1 VAEKKPEKKIGCGC
15 IGCAIP
21 LATFILLLVVI
32 VPVSIFGVINGAFGK
47 HLIDPPRVELP
58 ASPIFHIGSGQPV
71 MLLGGQIYPFP
82 ITNTMITT
90 WITVLILILIAVLVT
105 RKSKLIPGRLQ
116 GLVESVIEWMY
127 NFCKDVAGAENGRRF
142 FPFVTTIFLFV
153 LVNALMNLIPGF
165 GTIMYHA
172 AEGDVPLLRGAN
184 TDINTALALAILA
197 FLFIEFWGFKNHK
210 FGYLK
215 KFFNFSR
222 TFKGW
227 GQVFTGK
234 VKSGF
239 GNILFGAIDIFVG
252 ILELFSELIRIV
264 SFTFR
269 LFVNMTGGEILIMI
283 LFFLLGFGGFGFI
296 QLGYAFEMLVG
307 VVQALIFS
315 GLTLVFATMAAETHE
330 EEGH

>member
-1 VAEKKPEKKIGCGC
+1 
-15 IGCAIP
+15 
-21 LATFILLLVVI
+21 
-32 VPVSIFGVINGAFGK
+32 
-47 HLIDPPRVELP
+47 
-58 ASPIFHIGSGQPV
+58 
-71 MLLGGQIYPFP
+71 
-82 ITNTMITT
+82 
-90 WITVLILILIAVLVT
+90 
-105 RKSKLIPGRLQ
+105 
-116 GLVESVIEWMY
+116 
-127 NFCKDVAGAENGRRF
+127 
-142 FPFVTTIFLFV
+142 
-153 LVNALMNLIPGF
+153 MNLIPGF

-269 LFVNMTGGEILIMI
+269 LFGNMTGGEILILI